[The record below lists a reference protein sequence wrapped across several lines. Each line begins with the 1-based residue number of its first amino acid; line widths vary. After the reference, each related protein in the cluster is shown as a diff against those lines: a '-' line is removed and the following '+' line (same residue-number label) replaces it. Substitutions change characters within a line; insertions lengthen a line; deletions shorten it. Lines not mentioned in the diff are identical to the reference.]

1 MVALSVKQN
10 LEHSQHGAAFSAKTL
25 QSVFAD
31 VSIRPGSMTMGP
43 FVKWK
48 SSLLQAAEVASYNQN
63 EGFPV
68 IIVTLKWLPS

>member
-1 MVALSVKQN
+1 
-10 LEHSQHGAAFSAKTL
+10 
-25 QSVFAD
+25 
-31 VSIRPGSMTMGP
+31 MGP